1 MSIYIY
7 SRHIYIYTHI
17 TNYHICIY
25 IYTGDRER
33 EMICM
38 RVAVCLDM
46 VCLLQYMHAM
56 CCNVGVS
63 VCIYVC
69 M

>member
-1 MSIYIY
+1 
-7 SRHIYIYTHI
+7 
-17 TNYHICIY
+17 
-25 IYTGDRER
+25 
-33 EMICM
+33 MICM